1 MPNKEKVLKRKL
13 SIKDI
18 VNILNTQEKVEQI
31 TMSQGT
37 YHHLPKR
44 ALSSLKQMGIR
55 INIISLKRG
64 KHSEAKDK
72 VKKFMLLPPKQIS
85 KITKIPLR
93 TVYYHLRKI
102 RHEQEY

>member
-1 MPNKEKVLKRKL
+1 MSNLGKILKRKL

-37 YHHLPKR
+37 YYHLPKR

-64 KHSEAKDK
+64 KHSESKDK
-72 VKKFMLLPPKQIS
+72 VKKFMLLSPKRIS

-102 RHEQEY
+102 KHEQEY